1 MAEYENKALGWD
13 EEVEMG
19 EGGDFILLPPGDYDF
34 TVETFERARF
44 EGSAKAPAC
53 NLSLIHIYP
62 CSFINC

>member
-44 EGSAKAPAC
+44 EGSAKAPGLQQSRAEIK
-53 NLSLIHIYP
+53 N
-62 CSFINC
+62 